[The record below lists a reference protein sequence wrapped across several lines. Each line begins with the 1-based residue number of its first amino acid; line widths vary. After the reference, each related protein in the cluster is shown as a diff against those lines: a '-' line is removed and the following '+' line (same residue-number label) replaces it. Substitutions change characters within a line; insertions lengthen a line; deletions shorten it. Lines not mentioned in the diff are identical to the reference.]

1 MKWKI
6 SKTNFGKIKVI
17 NGTRVTINETITK
30 EKDSDGVQSVT
41 HIKVISVHPEGDS
54 DAAPAQL
61 KDQQNPTKVDSK
73 DSESGSKI
81 DEAHPTTSASTE
93 K

>member
-1 MKWKI
+1 M
-6 SKTNFGKIKVI
+6 I

-61 KDQQNPTKVDSK
+61 KDQPNLTKVDSK

-81 DEAHPTTSASTE
+81 DEAHPTTSAGTE